1 MDKPIEKVE
10 VRRNDAEFAGYD
22 ALLREV
28 KARVQAAQMRAALA
42 VNSELVLL
50 YWNVGCEIAQR
61 MQTHGWGAKV
71 VDRLSS
77 DLRREFPASQ
87 GFSPRN
93 LRYMR
98 SLAEAW
104 PDPLILQETLAKLT
118 WYHNIALLEKLSS
131 SDERLW
137 YARQTIE
144 NGWSRNILVHQI
156 ESGLCQR
163 QGRAVTN
170 FERSLPAPQSD
181 LARQLLKDPYNFD
194 FLSLGREVNERAL
207 EEGLLNHIRQFLLE
221 LGQGFSFLGSQ
232 YPIEVDGEDYFLD
245 LLFYHVKLRCYVI
258 IDLKSG
264 KFKPEYAGKMN
275 FYLAA
280 VDDLLRHQDDQPS
293 IGLILCKEKKALTVE
308 YALRNTATPI
318 GVSEYVLTES
328 LPEEL
333 KSNLPSVQQFE
344 AEMAQRDSA
353 ALSLELAPE
362 EQA

>member
-144 NGWSRNILVHQI
+144 NGWSRNVLVHQI
-156 ESGLCQR
+156 ESGLCHVWGGTCNVCSSKYSHSSPATKQR
-163 QGRAVTN
+163 TRKRV
-170 FERSLPAPQSD
+170 R
-181 LARQLLKDPYNFD
+181 K
-194 FLSLGREVNERAL
+194 
-207 EEGLLNHIRQFLLE
+207 H
-221 LGQGFSFLGSQ
+221 
-232 YPIEVDGEDYFLD
+232 
-245 LLFYHVKLRCYVI
+245 
-258 IDLKSG
+258 
-264 KFKPEYAGKMN
+264 
-275 FYLAA
+275 
-280 VDDLLRHQDDQPS
+280 
-293 IGLILCKEKKALTVE
+293 
-308 YALRNTATPI
+308 
-318 GVSEYVLTES
+318 
-328 LPEEL
+328 
-333 KSNLPSVQQFE
+333 
-344 AEMAQRDSA
+344 
-353 ALSLELAPE
+353 
-362 EQA
+362 